1 MDATKGLNNPSKEC
15 NGTQHVRKEPLVSA
29 KDFFRGRSLFTSL
42 PSLCM
47 RLMLFDRSPQT
58 LNPEFLP
65 APSGFPKGSLKEERK
80 KEGIEGAVRSASVSN
95 PQGRRFPIQTHRHTD
110 KRTDRQRVGREFL
123 STVYVAVPS

>member
-1 MDATKGLNNPSKEC
+1 
-15 NGTQHVRKEPLVSA
+15 
-29 KDFFRGRSLFTSL
+29 
-42 PSLCM
+42 M